1 MNFKII
7 IHAIILIFILH
18 IIIIN
23 LDYEINIGKK
33 IENFNNADKNKDK
46 NSDSKS
52 LDFLLENKEKDNEFI
67 KKMNELSNLVENPKK
82 VPEFE
87 KKNESE
93 VLPSNNYIS
102 NENLPNFESNALDT
116 SKLYKIQNNYD
127 NLEEKQ
133 LQTTSIEDLNKK
145 NDNIITEINKVDTQ
159 VRQSEEKP
167 NVWEYNNEFAMNGGV
182 MNGIVGFD
190 SLESQYSN
198 FGSILDM
205 KQDTKNNFNEIPQ
218 DDLRKPIVVN

>member
-7 IHAIILIFILH
+7 IHALILIFILH

-33 IENFNNADKNKDK
+33 IENFNNSDKNTDK

-87 KKNESE
+87 KKNQSE
-93 VLPSNNYIS
+93 VLPSNNYIN
-102 NENLPNFESNALDT
+102 NENLPNFESDVLDT

-133 LQTTSIEDLNKK
+133 LKTTSIEDLNKK
-145 NDNIITEINKVDTQ
+145 NNNIITEINKVDTQ

-167 NVWEYNNEFAMNGGV
+167 NVWEYNNEFAMNGGT

-190 SLESQYSN
+190 SLESQYSS

-205 KQDTKNNFNEIPQ
+205 KKDTKNNFNEIPE
-218 DDLRKPIVVN
+218 DDLRKPVVVN